1 MNRRTA
7 FVSLA
12 VLSLLACAFPQASFA
27 QSSSLVG
34 TWKLNLEKS
43 KYSPGTAP
51 RSATNTY
58 QQDGQNIRG
67 TTQVIDAQGNAIST
81 VLMHIYDGQPH
92 PVTGTSAYDARSYT
106 RVDANTLVSATT
118 KGGKLVQVATIV
130 VSQDGKTFTTTTT
143 GILNAAGQAG
153 TTVAVYDKQ

>member
-7 FVSLA
+7 FLSLA
-12 VLSLLACAFPQASFA
+12 VLSLFVFAFPQATFA
-27 QSSSLVG
+27 QSGSMIG
-34 TWKLNLEKS
+34 TWKLNVEKS
-43 KYSPGTAP
+43 KYPAGMTP
-51 RSATNTY
+51 RSQTNIY
-58 QQDGQNIRG
+58 QQDGQNIKG
-67 TTQVIDAQGNAIST
+67 TVQQVDAQGNATTT
-81 VLMHIYDGQPH
+81 VLMHIYDGQSH
-92 PVTGTSAYDARSYT
+92 PVTGNPNYDARSYT